1 MYCSNCGAML
11 KTANFA
17 QLVAKVRGMLHN
29 NIYLTIGKIQWLLM
43 AAQHQLACVRFW
55 EASQGSEGFQEGSF
69 DVLLTSVGAAVIK
82 GHVSNLC
89 FKIHVQRCHVF
100 VKIPN

>member
-1 MYCSNCGAML
+1 
-11 KTANFA
+11 
-17 QLVAKVRGMLHN
+17 
-29 NIYLTIGKIQWLLM
+29 M
-43 AAQHQLACVRFW
+43 AAQHQLACVGFW
-55 EASQGSEGFQEGSF
+55 EASQGSEEFLEGSL
-69 DVLLTSVGAAVIK
+69 DVLLNSVGAAVIK

>member
-1 MYCSNCGAML
+1 ME
-11 KTANFA
+11 
-17 QLVAKVRGMLHN
+17 
-29 NIYLTIGKIQWLLM
+29 
-43 AAQHQLACVRFW
+43 AQHRLARVRFW
-55 EASQGSEGFQEGSF
+55 EASQGSEGFPEGSL

-89 FKIHVQRCHVF
+89 FKIHAQRCYVF